1 MVMFNSKGNMFL
13 ETERPEQKRTL
24 CSRTHGQAAGCV
36 VCEQRHPGRMM
47 RDPCAC
53 PRSSRSLNHWGGSDI
68 THCAV
73 GQPWTLLGVFSSPC
87 SYRRRHMEKRKWVKK
102 RCIGEQG
109 AFPRVSAHPRHMH
122 GTCQSSTSWVQY
134 SPKCRLSPGVDSV
147 SVDLE
152 LAPEAGVCCLSGVL
166 GHRTKA
172 RWGNLEVP
180 GTVVPPRPR
189 CGEAQ
194 VSFWLVSRALV
205 TLTPLSSSGQP
216 RVSLF

>member
-1 MVMFNSKGNMFL
+1 MESLWCCSSLHSCLLSQGEIISEVRWVRLDLGMFSSKGNMFL

-53 PRSSRSLNHWGGSDI
+53 PRSSRSLNRWGGSDI

-109 AFPRVSAHPRHMH
+109 AFPRVSGPP
-122 GTCQSSTSWVQY
+122 TSYAW
-134 SPKCRLSPGVDSV
+134 DMSV
-147 SVDLE
+147 EYQLGSV
-152 LAPEAGVCCLSGVL
+152 
-166 GHRTKA
+166 
-172 RWGNLEVP
+172 
-180 GTVVPPRPR
+180 
-189 CGEAQ
+189 
-194 VSFWLVSRALV
+194 
-205 TLTPLSSSGQP
+205 
-216 RVSLF
+216 